1 MNSAIPPTYRLVR
14 RGDPGLACD
23 EDGVALG
30 PVPLVE
36 AEPDSQAKQSFR
48 VRPEKEIARAL
59 DLAYGAST
67 EAETARRYR
76 GVVRV
81 GELLAA
87 GEGARAR
94 MHAVLLRFPDIGM
107 EGMKKRSA
115 EKELK
120 KFNPDWA
127 SEPRVPN
134 GQPGA
139 EEWTSGGGGSTRG
152 RAKQKKPT
160 PEDVPAKKQKFLD
173 DHMADAQNGAD
184 ELGIPVENIL
194 GLSALESGWGK
205 SRFAAEGQNYFGLH
219 APSPFQ
225 TGTIQAT
232 KTKRKVEVAT
242 FRSYADSLNSFI
254 ARYGSLIRGV
264 SDPKTFARILQ
275 NTGSFGVDED
285 GRKRPEYVPDVDA
298 TIRGFRPYAA
308 RWRLRQ

>member
-1 MNSAIPPTYRLVR
+1 MNSANPPTYRLVR
-14 RGDPGLACD
+14 RGEPGLACD
-23 EDGVALG
+23 EEGVALG
-30 PVPLVE
+30 PVPLVKVDLGSHTRR
-36 AEPDSQAKQSFR
+36 AFR
-48 VRPEKEIARAL
+48 VRPVQEIARAL
-59 DLAYGAST
+59 NLAYGAST

-76 GVVRV
+76 VVRV

-87 GEGARAR
+87 GEAARAR
-94 MHAVLLRFPDIGM
+94 MHAVLLRFPDIGAD
-107 EGMKKRSA
+107 GMRKLSA
-115 EKELK
+115 AIELR

-127 SEPRVPN
+127 SEPRIPD

-139 EEWTSGGGGSTRG
+139 EEWTSGGGGSTRD
-152 RAKQKKPT
+152 RAKQKKPA
-160 PEDVPAKKQKFLD
+160 PEDIPAKKQRFVD

-184 ELGIPVENIL
+184 KLGIPVENIL

-205 SRFAAEGQNYFGLH
+205 GRFAAEGQNYFGLH

-264 SDPKTFARILQ
+264 SDPQTFARLLQ

-298 TIRGFRPYAA
+298 TI
-308 RWRLRQ
+308 